1 MKPSDNQKQ
10 IKVQKGKKNHTKILA
25 KQLYLF
31 NSSTRIQKIMKKLY
45 KNNIN

>member
-10 IKVQKGKKNHTKILA
+10 IKVQKGKKKSYKNFGKTTLIIQFKYQNTKNNE
-25 KQLYLF
+25 K
-31 NSSTRIQKIMKKLY
+31 T